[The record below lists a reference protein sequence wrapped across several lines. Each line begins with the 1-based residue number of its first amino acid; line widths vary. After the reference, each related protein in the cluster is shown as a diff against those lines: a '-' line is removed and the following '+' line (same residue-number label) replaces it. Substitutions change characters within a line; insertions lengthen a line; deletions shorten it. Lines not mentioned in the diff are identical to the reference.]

1 MKTKLIVLVILINS
15 LSYSQNVKIVKNEI
29 QQSINKQKTNLI
41 KTSDAIWEF
50 AETSLV
56 SLNHQRS

>member
-15 LSYSQNVKIVKNEI
+15 LSYSQNVKIIKNEI

-41 KTSDAIWEF
+41 KTLFSKMVNNVCIK
-50 AETSLV
+50 L
-56 SLNHQRS
+56 